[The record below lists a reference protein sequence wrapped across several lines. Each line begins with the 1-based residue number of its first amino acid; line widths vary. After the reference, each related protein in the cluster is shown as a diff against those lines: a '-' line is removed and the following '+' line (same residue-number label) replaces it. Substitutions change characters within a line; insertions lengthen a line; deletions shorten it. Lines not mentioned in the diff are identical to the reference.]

1 MVALKTRAL
10 AEWHN
15 LRDVMIH
22 RPGIEMFF
30 GLLEPF
36 SFLYERAFSMDG
48 AIYEHANLEHT
59 LASHGVNVHRLKH
72 EAVRTVRENE
82 ALKERAG
89 KYALKIV
96 KFHGPVQE
104 TRKAERAFKEN
115 IASFDPETLY
125 NILVL
130 RPTVSLKKGRGAR
143 VIFPHVT
150 LNVPLANLYFM
161 RDQQALTDRGIV
173 VGRMAKPQR
182 RLEPFLTNTV
192 LQLMGADMAYQV
204 QAPGTFEGGDFIPA
218 GDFAMIG
225 LGDRTNRSAIEQIM
239 KHGLGFDEVVVVHQ
253 ATHPLIPG
261 EQRDPMINMHLD
273 TYLNIAGKEIAVG
286 CIPLLNRAPIEVY
299 KKKSSGTSLMDVRYE
314 KTSSG
319 SNIHEYLTKKG
330 YKFVPITTFEQMCY
344 AYNFLCLRDREIIA
358 IEAEQVA
365 QRVLKNLEI
374 MKTNYPKR
382 YSRLYTHVKKEYA
395 ELRASGRF
403 FPHKSEFYE
412 LGVKTIPVLL
422 QEITGGYG
430 GAQCMTCAL
439 NRDPPK

>member
-1 MVALKTRAL
+1 METHAL

-30 GLLEPF
+30 GLLEPY

-48 AIYEHANLEHT
+48 AVHEHANLEHT
-59 LASHGVNVHRLKH
+59 LASHNVNVHRLKH
-72 EAVRTVRENE
+72 SMVRTSRENE
-82 ALKERAG
+82 LLMELAR

-96 KFHGPVQE
+96 KFRGPTKE
-104 TRKAERAFKEN
+104 SREAARAFKEN
-115 IASFDPETLY
+115 VSSLDPETLY

-130 RPTVSLKKGRGAR
+130 RPTISLKKGRGAR

-182 RLEPFLTNTV
+182 RLEPFLTSTV
-192 LQLMGADMAYQV
+192 LQAMGAEMAYQV
-204 QAPGTFEGGDFIPA
+204 QPPGTFEGGDFIPA

-225 LGDRTNRSAIEQIM
+225 IGDRTNRSAVDQIM
-239 KHGLGFDEVVVVHQ
+239 RHGLGFEEIVVVHQ
-253 ATHPLIPG
+253 ATHPLM

-273 TYLNIAGKEIAVG
+273 TYLNIAGEGIAVG
-286 CIPLLNRAPIEVY
+286 CLPLLSRATIEVY
-299 KKKSSGTSLMDVRYE
+299 RRRTSSSSLMDVRYE

-319 SNIHEYLTKKG
+319 SNIQEYLTRKG
-330 YKFVPITTFEQMCY
+330 YKFIPITTFEQMCY
-344 AYNFLCLRDREIIA
+344 ASNFLCLRDREIIA
-358 IEAEQVA
+358 IEVEEVA
-365 QRVLKNLEI
+365 QRVLKNLEV
-374 MKTNYPKR
+374 MKSHYPKR
-382 YSRLYTHVKKEYA
+382 YSRLYAHVKKEYA
-395 ELRASGRF
+395 ELRANGRF

-412 LGVKTIPVLL
+412 LGVKIIPILL
-422 QEITGGYG
+422 EEITGGYG
-430 GAQCMTCAL
+430 GAHCMTCAL
-439 NRDPPK
+439 NREPTK